1 MGIDELFKEF
11 ELARGA
17 SDPQGLYQL
26 EQYRLSESLGYL
38 LKRTGAMLA
47 TAIDQELTR
56 FDLTHQQFAIL
67 MVLAECDCSTAADL
81 ARETCGDTGAIT
93 RMLDRLE
100 AKGIVRRV
108 RSLEDRRVL
117 HIELTDT
124 GLQIVE
130 KLPVVPVN
138 VMNRHLQG
146 FSSDE
151 LETMKSFLR
160 RLLNN
165 GGQALPGATNKTA
178 SE

>member
-1 MGIDELFKEF
+1 MGIDELLNEF
-11 ELARGA
+11 ELARGTA
-17 SDPQGLYQL
+17 DPQALYQL
-26 EQYRLSESLGYL
+26 NHYRLSENLGYL

-67 MVLAECDCSTAADL
+67 MVLAECNCSTAADL

-100 AKGIVRRV
+100 AKDIVRRV
-108 RSLEDRRVL
+108 RSLEDRRVIN
-117 HIELTDT
+117 IELTDS
-124 GLQIVE
+124 GKQIVE

-146 FSSDE
+146 FSKDE
-151 LETMKSFLR
+151 LETMKSYLR
-160 RLLNN
+160 RLLSN
-165 GGQALPGATNKTA
+165 GGMSLPGTTNKTA